1 MQVDYKWKEKAEE
14 LELKLAAAEDKNQQL
29 QAKLHGT
36 ELLRVIEVSETGIE
50 RQRTLKEHNKR
61 IWAHHKIKEL
71 QAKLEA
77 LKPYIRHKSPCEF
90 KTVGLSKCACGL
102 LQALEQKP

>member
-1 MQVDYKWKEKAEE
+1 MSNKEYKEYGVTFVEGLVKEN
-14 LELKLAAAEDKNQQL
+14 L
-29 QAKLHGT
+29 
-36 ELLRVIEVSETGIE
+36 
-50 RQRTLKEHNKR
+50 
-61 IWAHHKIKEL
+61 EL

>member
-1 MQVDYKWKEKAEE
+1 MNTQEKLDRLEEQVNTKDAVIVD
-14 LELKLAAAEDKNQQL
+14 LI
-29 QAKLHGT
+29 T
-36 ELLRVIEVSETGIE
+36 ER
-50 RQRTLKEHNKR
+50 R
-61 IWAHHKIKEL
+61 EL

-102 LQALEQKP
+102 LQALEQSYES

>member
-1 MQVDYKWKEKAEE
+1 MRMDDDRIVGYERIFNTLCGRERELFNALKAERKE
-14 LELKLAAAEDKNQQL
+14 SKEL
-29 QAKLHGT
+29 QAQ
-36 ELLRVIEVSETGIE
+36 VIAL
-50 RQRTLKEHNKR
+50 QNKPCCLCP
-61 IWAHHKIKEL
+61 HL

-102 LQALEQKP
+102 LQALEQKK

>member
-1 MQVDYKWKEKAEE
+1 MSDKEHEE
-14 LELKLAAAEDKNQQL
+14 WLPAYDHKSALILIKEL
-29 QAKLHGT
+29 QAENQLAWNTCDEAETKANKLQAQ
-36 ELLRVIEVSETGIE
+36 VIAL
-50 RQRTLKEHNKR
+50 QNKPCCLCP
-61 IWAHHKIKEL
+61 HL

-102 LQALEQKP
+102 LQALEQK